1 MPKYVRVEND
11 QVIECLDY
19 LPPNHQGDWREA
31 IDIVPTLIAFKQIQ
45 GPHTFDITK
54 SPVEIV
60 WSVIDLTLNERKET
74 IVQYV
79 TGDLQGE
86 LNRELSKDLADPNEN
101 INFQLVES
109 LVNQIRSKKFEI
121 DAIQT
126 HEEMDQYILDN
137 NIVP

>member
-1 MPKYVRVEND
+1 MSKYVRVEND
-11 QVIECLDY
+11 QVVECLDY
-19 LPPNHQGDWREA
+19 LPANHQGDWREA
-31 IDIVPTLIAFKQIQ
+31 VDVIPSLIPFKQIQ
-45 GPHTFDITK
+45 GPHSFDISKT
-54 SPVEIV
+54 PVEIV
-60 WSVIDLTLNERKET
+60 WSVIELTLDERKQT
-74 IVQYV
+74 IFNM
-79 TGDLQGE
+79 TTADLQNQIE
-86 LNRELSKDLADPNEN
+86 KQLNKDLSNPSEN

>member
-19 LPPNHQGDWREA
+19 LPENAQGDWREA
-31 IDIVPTLIAFKQIQ
+31 IDIIPSLIAFKQIQ
-45 GPHTFDITK
+45 GPHTFDISKT
-54 SPVEIV
+54 PVEIV
-60 WSVIDLTLNERKET
+60 WSVIDLNLNERKET
-74 IVQYV
+74 IINTV
-79 TGDLQGE
+79 TSSLQNE
-86 LNRELSKDLADPNEN
+86 LNKQLNKNLSDPNQN
-101 INFQLVES
+101 INFQLIES

-126 HEEMDQYILDN
+126 HEEMDQYIQNN

>member
-19 LPPNHQGDWREA
+19 LPENAQGDWREA
-31 IDIVPTLIAFKQIQ
+31 IDIIPSLIAFKQIQ
-45 GPHTFDITK
+45 GPHTFDISKT
-54 SPVEIV
+54 PVEIV
-60 WSVIDLTLNERKET
+60 WSVIDLNLNERKET
-74 IVQYV
+74 IINTV
-79 TGDLQGE
+79 TSSLQNE
-86 LNRELSKDLADPNEN
+86 LNKQLNKNLSDPNES

-126 HEEMDQYILDN
+126 HEELDQYIQNN